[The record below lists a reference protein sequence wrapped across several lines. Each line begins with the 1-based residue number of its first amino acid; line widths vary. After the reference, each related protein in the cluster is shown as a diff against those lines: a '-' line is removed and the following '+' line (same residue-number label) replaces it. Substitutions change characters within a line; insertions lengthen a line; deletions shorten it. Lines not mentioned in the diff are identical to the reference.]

1 MFAALLLLACAST
14 YSAQPDRTT
23 QFNFDLKRGSRA
35 AVLKQF
41 SRRTGLQIINVKGS
55 QTRELGPYIGY
66 VTVDEALQ
74 ALLLDTDLSYTWQD
88 EDTIK
93 TYLKVVEPPR
103 AEDGVREV
111 LVTGSRLGFGAEG
124 PVPVRVYDRQSID
137 RLGASSLPAV
147 SSYFTQQPFSFSEWA
162 QQSGAQHIQMRG
174 LGVDT
179 TLVLINGRRAPPSTS
194 SVSLNAFD
202 LNSIPLTAVERIE
215 VMSDS
220 ASAIYGADA
229 IGGVVNI
236 ILRDRIRS
244 PEIFLHYGQA
254 AGGGA
259 EQRVAGSLGAT
270 TERLKSSL
278 VLDYFDRAALM
289 GEARDLWRNQDYRR
303 FGGYDYR
310 VTTTQAGNVYS
321 LTGEPLPG
329 LPTSAAAVPS
339 GRTGGLSPADFLAT
353 AGTVNRGSS
362 SSDRSIKPQ
371 SVRLSAF
378 GSIEFDLSDQLN
390 FFGELLAVNGT
401 VTSLSAPPSLTQ
413 QLVPADNPFNP
424 FGEAVL
430 VDYSFA
436 DLDSISHTYDTEQV
450 RMVLGARGEL
460 GRWDWEFSGQRN
472 HENGSSTVL
481 GEINLA
487 RAREAVHSADA
498 QNALNLFSDGP
509 AGTTTLLQSLM
520 DPPRRLDTSFSSSQ
534 WSAFLRGPLFQMPGG
549 RVEAVVGA
557 EWRRDAAEF
566 FESGTRI
573 DEYRDVASMFSEI
586 RLPLLDHLSL
596 KLALRGDSYGSAK
609 DMVTP
614 QYGLVWRPSSQ
625 WLVRAAYGTSF
636 RPPSMLALNT
646 PMYRFSFPIAD
657 PFRGGSVSAVALIAG
672 GNRDLDAV
680 TAHSFT
686 SGLTYRFS
694 ELPGLSLGGSYWRVA
709 MDNRI
714 VVPRYAELLNP
725 KSDLGHYR
733 SVRDPP
739 SDEDV
744 RAGWAGP
751 LRSLDLRLINYG
763 DLQTSGV
770 DLDASATVEGN
781 HGSLH
786 AKLSATWVHE
796 YLVRDTNQALPPD
809 RVGIANIQGTI
820 PAWRV
825 VGSLVWEFR
834 SFGASTT
841 ATFTPSYQD
850 ADVWYGPLD
859 RHIASRTLVDL
870 QAWVDL
876 DIAGTTLLDG
886 TRVTLGALNVC
897 DETPDF
903 ANAGASLGYDISQAD
918 LTGRFI
924 YFRITTRF

>member
-14 YSAQPDRTT
+14 FSAEPDRTT
-23 QFNFDLKRGSRA
+23 QFNFDLKRDSRA

-41 SRRTGLQIINVKGS
+41 SRQTGLQIINVKGS
-55 QTRELGPYIGY
+55 TTRELGPYIGY

-74 ALLLDTDLSYTWQD
+74 RLLKDTDLSYAWQD

-93 TYLKVVEPPR
+93 TYLKVSRPPR

-111 LVTGSRLGFGAEG
+111 LVTGSRLGFGEEG
-124 PVPVRVYDRQSID
+124 PAPVRVYYRESID
-137 RLGASSLPAV
+137 RLGVSSLPAV
-147 SSYFTQQPFSFSEWA
+147 SSYFTQQPFSFGEWT
-162 QQSGAQHIQMRG
+162 QQTGAQHIQMRG

-179 TLVLINGRRAPPSTS
+179 TLVLINGRRAPPSAS

-202 LNSIPLTAVERIE
+202 LNSIPLTAVDRIE

-236 ILRDRIRS
+236 VLRDSISS

-259 EQRVAGSLGAT
+259 ERRAAGSLGAET
-270 TERLKSSL
+270 GRLKSSL
-278 VLDYFDRAALM
+278 VLDYFDRAVLM
-289 GEARDLWRNQDYRR
+289 GETRDLWRNQDYRR

-321 LTGEPLPG
+321 LTGEALPG
-329 LPTSAAAVPS
+329 LPASAAAVPS

-362 SSDRSIKPQ
+362 SSDRSINPQ
-371 SVRLSAF
+371 SARLSAY
-378 GSIEFDLSDQLN
+378 GSVEFDLSDQLN
-390 FFGELLAVNGT
+390 FFGELLVVDGK
-401 VTSLSAPPSLTQ
+401 VTSLSTPPSLTQ
-413 QLVPADNPFNP
+413 QIVPADNPFNP

-436 DLDSISHTYDTEQV
+436 DLNPISHTYETGQV
-450 RMVLGARGEL
+450 RLVVGARGEL
-460 GRWDWEFSGQRN
+460 GRWEWELSGQSN
-472 HENGSSTVL
+472 QENGSRTTQ

-487 RAREAVHSADA
+487 RVSAAVASTDP
-498 QNALNLFSDGP
+498 QTALNLFSDGP
-509 AGTTTLLQSLM
+509 AGSITLQESLI
-520 DPPRRLDTSFSSSQ
+520 DPPRLAGTSFSSSQ
-534 WSAFLRGPLFQMPGG
+534 WSAFLRGALFQMPGG
-549 RVEAVVGA
+549 RAEVVVGA

-566 FESGTRI
+566 FESGMLI
-573 DEYRDVASMFSEI
+573 DEYRDIASMFSEI
-586 RLPLLDHLSL
+586 RLPLLDQLSL
-596 KLALRGDSYGSAK
+596 KLALRSDSYGSAE

-614 QYGLVWRPSSQ
+614 QYGLVWRPSSH

-636 RPPSMLALNT
+636 RPPSLLELNT
-646 PMYRFSFPIAD
+646 PRYQFNFPIAD
-657 PFRGGSVSAVALIAG
+657 PFRGDSVSPVDVIAG

-686 SGLTYRFS
+686 AGITFLPS
-694 ELPGLSLGGSYWRVA
+694 EMPNLRLGGSYWRVVV
-709 MDNRI
+709 DNRV
-714 VVPRYAELLNP
+714 VVPRYAELLNLE
-725 KSDLGHYR
+725 SDWADR
-733 SVRDPP
+733 VVRDPP
-739 SDEDV
+739 SNEDLQ
-744 RAGWAGP
+744 AGWAGP
-751 LRSLDLRLINYG
+751 LRSLDLSLINYG

-770 DLDASATVEGN
+770 DLDASATVDGN
-781 HGSLH
+781 YGSLH
-786 AKLSATWVHE
+786 ANLSATWVHE
-796 YLVRDTNQALPPD
+796 YRVRDMNQALPLD
-809 RVGIANIQGTI
+809 RVGIANMQGTI
-820 PAWRV
+820 PKWRI
-825 VGSLVWEFR
+825 VGSLAWE
-834 SFGASTT
+834 SQSLGASTT

-859 RHIASRTLVDL
+859 RHIGSQTLVDL

-876 DIAGTTLLDG
+876 HIAGTPLLDG

-897 DETPDF
+897 DVAPHF